1 MIKTVAKILQ
11 NKGHEV
17 YSVSPEATVYQ
28 ALEIMAEKEVGAL
41 LVLEKGKVVGIFSER
56 DYARSVELK
65 GLESRTTLVRQV
77 MTEVLHYITPDKS
90 VEEGMSL
97 VTESHCRHLPVLKDS
112 ELIGLVSI
120 GDLVKA
126 SLAEKDFVIKQ
137 LKSYIKGK

>member
-17 YSVSPEATVYQ
+17 HSVAPEATVYQ

-41 LVLEKGKVVGIFSER
+41 VVLEKGKVVGIFSER
-56 DYARSVELK
+56 DYARSVELQ

-77 MTEVLHYITPDKS
+77 MTEMLHYITPDKS
-90 VEEGMSL
+90 VEDGMSL
-97 VTESHCRHLPVLKDS
+97 VTESHCRHLPVLKDN

-126 SLAEKDFVIKQ
+126 SLAEKDFVI
-137 LKSYIKGK
+137 

>member
-1 MIKTVAKILQ
+1 MIKTVAKVLQ

-17 YSVSPEATVYQ
+17 WKVAPEATVYQ

-41 LVLEKGKVVGIFSER
+41 LVLDKGKVVGIFSER

-65 GLESRTTLVRQV
+65 GLESRSTLVGQV
-77 MTEVLHYITPDKS
+77 MTSILHFITPDKS
-90 VEEGMSL
+90 VEDGMSL
-97 VTESHCRHLPVLKDS
+97 VTESHCRHLPVFKDN

-126 SLAEKDFVIKQ
+126 SLAEKDFLIKQ

>member
-17 YSVSPEATVYQ
+17 YSVSPQATVYQ

-41 LVLEKGKVVGIFSER
+41 VVLEKGKVVGIFSER

-65 GLESRTTLVRQV
+65 GLESRKTLVRQV